1 LLKTDIKTVCML
13 SMTDWID
20 SGMHKKAVSLNRH
33 GYRVKVFVLQ
43 SRIPKQKKRFESY
56 EVFRIRLRLRK
67 LLPRHLFF
75 FFFKYLEF
83 LWKAFWMIGK
93 RRLDVIQ
100 CNDLET
106 LPVGLL
112 LKRIRKVSLVYVS
125 EELNTEIVGLNP
137 ISKGIWKAV
146 EAFCIRAADAVFTIN
161 ESISLWLSEKYRI
174 PRPEILHN
182 VPYRHKVPER
192 KNLRKMFGIPP
203 DTKLLLYQGS
213 MHPSRGVLTILRILP
228 RIQNAALII
237 IGDEYQYRELL
248 SRHRTTVPENVH
260 VIPFVPYQELPAYT
274 AGADLGLYLL
284 ENSCL
289 NYYYSLPNKLFEY
302 LSAGLPV
309 VASDFPEHRRLV
321 AGYHCGVLV
330 DEKSDEDVIGKINRL
345 IQDGRAYR
353 EMSRNA
359 RRITQE
365 IFNWEEE
372 EKKLI
377 AVYRRLQ

>member
-1 LLKTDIKTVCML
+1 MLKTDIKTVCML

-260 VIPFVPYQELPAYT
+260 VIHFVPYQELPAYT

>member
-1 LLKTDIKTVCML
+1 
-13 SMTDWID
+13 
-20 SGMHKKAVSLNRH
+20 
-33 GYRVKVFVLQ
+33 
-43 SRIPKQKKRFESY
+43 
-56 EVFRIRLRLRK
+56 
-67 LLPRHLFF
+67 
-75 FFFKYLEF
+75 
-83 LWKAFWMIGK
+83 MIGK

>member
-1 LLKTDIKTVCML
+1 MLKTDIKTVCML